1 MMTAFPCP
9 QFTTVIERLSYPAR
23 PASAGDVQSEAVSDE
38 PQAQPEFDVFLCCAD
53 PSDDDVVATVAAYL
67 RRCGFRVYLEDRSP
81 ADVPEER
88 RLALAGAV
96 PDFLLLLTPA
106 SVDAM
111 GAVGRGMHAEIERAL
126 ETARNVVLVAPSGAP
141 APPAGAF
148 PPSFSSL
155 RTQNTLAYNPDR
167 LAESLSIIQHSLS
180 SDTTVGDR
188 HLMRRTRRLFI
199 GVAIFVLAAASLQ
212 IVPLLV
218 KKLLKPKP
226 LPPVAPFALYW
237 AGFGQR
243 VDASGAAGFPLVD
256 GVSLAGGDH
265 LTVAFSPSADG
276 YAYVIAKDTR
286 GRVSVLFP
294 AETMKGASRV
304 RAGRTY
310 RAPVESGWLT
320 VDPQAGI
327 DTIYVFAGYD
337 LLQNLEELVEE
348 PETPQN
354 AAARGGLVEQT
365 VNGLIDGRH
374 YQFGR
379 RPWIRNMQ
387 FVEQS
392 LKPAPG
398 PATFSASFPGGTSA
412 TQPAVTQPGLV
423 SALVEIKVRFTAP
436 AGVGRK

>member
-1 MMTAFPCP
+1 
-9 QFTTVIERLSYPAR
+9 V
-23 PASAGDVQSEAVSDE
+23 SEQR
-38 PQAQPEFDVFLCCAD
+38 QAESEFDVFLCCAD
-53 PSDDDVVATVAAYL
+53 PSGDDVVATVAGYL
-67 RRCGFRVYLEDRSP
+67 RRQGFRVFLEDRSP
-81 ADVPEER
+81 ADAPDER
-88 RLALAGAV
+88 RLALAEAV
-96 PDFLLLLTPA
+96 PDCLLLLTPA
-106 SVDAM
+106 TVDAM
-111 GAVGRGMHAEIERAL
+111 GGTGCGVHAEIARAL
-126 ETARNVVLVAPSGAP
+126 ATARNVILVAPSDAP
-141 APPAGAF
+141 APPARAF
-148 PPSFSSL
+148 LSALSPL
-155 RTQNTLAYNPDR
+155 RAQKPLAYNPDR
-167 LAESLSIIQHSLS
+167 LAESLSIVQHSLS
-180 SDTTVGDR
+180 SDTTVTDR

-212 IVPLLV
+212 IVPQLV
-218 KKLLKPKP
+218 KKLTTPKP

-243 VDASGAAGFPLVD
+243 VDAGGAVGFPLVD
-256 GVSLAGGDH
+256 GASLGAGDH

-348 PETPQN
+348 AETPQN
-354 AAARGGLVEQT
+354 VAARAGLVEQT

-374 YQFGR
+374 YQLGR
-379 RPWIRNMQ
+379 RPTVRGMQ
-387 FVEQS
+387 FVDQG
-392 LKPAPG
+392 LKPGSG

-412 TQPAVTQPGLV
+412 TQQAVAQPGLV
-423 SALVEIKVRFTAP
+423 SALVEIKVRFMGA
-436 AGVGRK
+436 GRK

>member
-1 MMTAFPCP
+1 M
-9 QFTTVIERLSYPAR
+9 
-23 PASAGDVQSEAVSDE
+23 SEQR
-38 PQAQPEFDVFLCCAD
+38 QAESEFDVFLCCAD
-53 PSDDDVVATVAAYL
+53 PSGNDVVATVAGYL
-67 RRCGFRVYLEDRSP
+67 RRQGFRVFLEDRSP
-81 ADVPEER
+81 ADAPDER
-88 RLALAGAV
+88 RLALAESV
-96 PDFLLLLTPA
+96 PDFLLLLAPVTI
-106 SVDAM
+106 DAM
-111 GAVGRGMHAEIERAL
+111 GVTDRGVHAEIARAL
-126 ETARNVVLVAPSGAP
+126 ATARNVILVTPSDMP
-141 APPAGAF
+141 APPARAF
-148 PPSFSSL
+148 PSALSSL
-155 RTQNTLAYNPDR
+155 RAQKTLAYNPDR

-180 SDTTVGDR
+180 SDTTVTDR

-243 VDASGAAGFPLVD
+243 VDASGAVGLPLAD
-256 GVSLAGGDH
+256 GASLAAGDH

-387 FVEQS
+387 FVDQS

>member
-1 MMTAFPCP
+1 MF
-9 QFTTVIERLSYPAR
+9 
-23 PASAGDVQSEAVSDE
+23 
-38 PQAQPEFDVFLCCAD
+38 
-53 PSDDDVVATVAAYL
+53 
-67 RRCGFRVYLEDRSP
+67 LEDRSP
-81 ADVPEER
+81 ADAPDER
-88 RLALAGAV
+88 RLALAEAV

-106 SVDAM
+106 TVDVM
-111 GAVGRGMHAEIERAL
+111 GGTGRGVHAEIVRAIA
-126 ETARNVVLVAPSGAP
+126 TARNVVLVAPSDAP
-141 APPAGAF
+141 APPARAF
-148 PPSFSSL
+148 PVALSSL
-155 RTQNTLAYNPDR
+155 RAQKALAYNPDR

-180 SDTTVGDR
+180 SDTTVTDR

-218 KKLLKPKP
+218 KKLTKPKP

-243 VDASGAAGFPLVD
+243 VDASGTVGFPLVD
-256 GVSLAGGDH
+256 GASLAGGDH
-265 LTVAFSPSADG
+265 VTVAFSPSADG

-354 AAARGGLVEQT
+354 VAARGALVEQT

-379 RPWIRNMQ
+379 RPTDPEHAVRGSGAEAGSRPRDVQRLVPGRHIRD
-387 FVEQS
+387 
-392 LKPAPG
+392 A
-398 PATFSASFPGGTSA
+398 AGGRAAGSGQRA
-412 TQPAVTQPGLV
+412 GGDQGQ
-423 SALVEIKVRFTAP
+423 VRAA
-436 AGVGRK
+436 AGAGRK

>member
-1 MMTAFPCP
+1 
-9 QFTTVIERLSYPAR
+9 V
-23 PASAGDVQSEAVSDE
+23 SEQR
-38 PQAQPEFDVFLCCAD
+38 QADSEFDAFLCCAD
-53 PSDDDVVATVAAYL
+53 SLGDDVVATVAGYM
-67 RRCGFRVYLEDRSP
+67 RRQGFRVFLEDRSP
-81 ADVPEER
+81 ADVPDER
-88 RLALAGAV
+88 RLALAEAV

-106 SVDAM
+106 TVDAM
-111 GAVGRGMHAEIERAL
+111 AGNASGVHAEIARAL
-126 ETARNVVLVAPSGAP
+126 ATARNVILVAPFDAP
-141 APPAGAF
+141 APPATVF
-148 PPSFSSL
+148 PSALSSL
-155 RTQNTLAYNPDR
+155 RAQKTLAYNPDR

-180 SDTTVGDR
+180 SDTTVTDR

-199 GVAIFVLAAASLQ
+199 GVAVFVLAAASLQ
-212 IVPLLV
+212 IVPALV
-218 KKLLKPKP
+218 KRLTKPTP

-243 VDASGAAGFPLVD
+243 VDASGPVGFPLVD
-256 GVSLAGGDH
+256 GVLLAGGDH
-265 LTVAFSPSADG
+265 VTVAFSPSADG
-276 YAYVIAKDTR
+276 NAYVIAKDTH

-294 AETMKGASRV
+294 AETMRGASRV

-320 VDPQAGI
+320 VDLQAGI
-327 DTIYVFAGYD
+327 DTIYIFAGYD

-354 AAARGGLVEQT
+354 AAARGALVEQT

-387 FVEQS
+387 FVDQG
-392 LKPAPG
+392 LKPNPG

-412 TQPAVTQPGLV
+412 TQPAIAQPGLV
-423 SALVEIKVRFTAP
+423 SALAEIKVRFAP
-436 AGVGRK
+436 QPARSQK

>member
-1 MMTAFPCP
+1 M
-9 QFTTVIERLSYPAR
+9 
-23 PASAGDVQSEAVSDE
+23 SEQR
-38 PQAQPEFDVFLCCAD
+38 QAESEFDVFLCCAD
-53 PSDDDVVATVAAYL
+53 PSGDDVVATVAGYL
-67 RRCGFRVYLEDRSP
+67 RRQGFRVFLEDRSP
-81 ADVPEER
+81 ADAPDER
-88 RLALAGAV
+88 RLALAEAV

-106 SVDAM
+106 TVGVMS
-111 GAVGRGMHAEIERAL
+111 GTGRGVHAEVASAL
-126 ETARNVVLVAPSGAP
+126 GTARNVVLVAPSGAP
-141 APPAGAF
+141 PPPASAF
-148 PPSFSSL
+148 PSALSSL
-155 RTQNTLAYNPDR
+155 HAQKPLAYNPDR

-180 SDTTVGDR
+180 SDTTITDR

-218 KKLLKPKP
+218 KKLTTPKP

-237 AGFGQR
+237 SGFGQR
-243 VDASGAAGFPLVD
+243 VDANGAVGFPLVD

-276 YAYVIAKDTR
+276 YAFVIAKDTR

-310 RAPVESGWLT
+310 RAPVVSGWLT

-354 AAARGGLVEQT
+354 VAARAGLVEQT

-374 YQFGR
+374 YQLGR
-379 RPWIRNMQ
+379 RPTVRSMQ
-387 FVEQS
+387 FVDQG
-392 LKPAPG
+392 LKPGPG

-412 TQPAVTQPGLV
+412 TQPAVAQPGLV
-423 SALVEIKVRFTAP
+423 SALVEIKVRFMG
-436 AGVGRK
+436 AGKK

>member
-1 MMTAFPCP
+1 
-9 QFTTVIERLSYPAR
+9 
-23 PASAGDVQSEAVSDE
+23 VSE
-38 PQAQPEFDVFLCCAD
+38 PQQPESAFDVFLCCAD
-53 PSDDDVVATVAAYL
+53 PSGDDVVATVAAFL
-67 RRCGFRVYLEDRSP
+67 RRHGFRVFLEDRPP
-81 ADVPEER
+81 ADVPDDR
-88 RLALAGAV
+88 RLALAEEV

-106 SVDAM
+106 TVDVM
-111 GAVGRGMHAEIERAL
+111 SGSPSGVHAEVARAL
-126 ETARNVVLVAPSGAP
+126 GTARNVVLAAPSGAP
-141 APPAGAF
+141 PPPARAF
-148 PPSFSSL
+148 PSALSSL
-155 RTQNTLAYNPDR
+155 RAQKTLAYNPDR

-180 SDTTVGDR
+180 SDTTVTDR

-218 KKLLKPKP
+218 KKLTKPKP

-237 AGFGQR
+237 SGFGHR
-243 VDASGAAGFPLVD
+243 ADASGAVGFPLAD
-256 GVSLAGGDH
+256 GVSLAGGDQVA
-265 LTVAFSPSADG
+265 VAFSPSADG

-348 PETPQN
+348 AETPQN
-354 AAARGGLVEQT
+354 VAARAGLVEQT
-365 VNGLIDGRH
+365 VSGLIDGRH
-374 YQFGR
+374 YQLGR
-379 RPWIRNMQ
+379 RPTVRSMQ
-387 FVEQS
+387 LVDQG
-392 LKPAPG
+392 LKPGSG
-398 PATFSASFPGGTSA
+398 PATFSASFPGGTPATRSA
-412 TQPAVTQPGLV
+412 IVQPGLV
-423 SALVEIKVRFTAP
+423 SALVEIRVRFTA
-436 AGVGRK
+436 AASTGKK

>member
-1 MMTAFPCP
+1 VNE
-9 QFTTVIERLSYPAR
+9 QR
-23 PASAGDVQSEAVSDE
+23 
-38 PQAQPEFDVFLCCAD
+38 QAESEFDVFLCCAD
-53 PSDDDVVATVAAYL
+53 PSGDDVVATVAGFL
-67 RRCGFRVYLEDRSP
+67 RRQGFRVFLEDRSP
-81 ADVPEER
+81 TDAPDER
-88 RLALAGAV
+88 RLALAEAV

-106 SVDAM
+106 TVDVM
-111 GAVGRGMHAEIERAL
+111 GGTGRGVHAEIARAL
-126 ETARNVVLVAPSGAP
+126 ATARNVIMVAPSEAP
-141 APPAGAF
+141 APPARAF
-148 PPSFSSL
+148 PSALSSL
-155 RTQNTLAYNPDR
+155 RAQKTLACNPDR
-167 LAESLSIIQHSLS
+167 LAESLSVIQHSLS
-180 SDTTVGDR
+180 SDTTVNDR

-199 GVAIFVLAAASLQ
+199 GVAVFVLAAASLQ

-218 KKLLKPKP
+218 KKLTKPKP

-243 VDASGAAGFPLVD
+243 VDATGAAGFPLVD
-256 GVSLAGGDH
+256 GASLAGGDH

-276 YAYVIAKDTR
+276 FAYVIEKDTR

-310 RAPVESGWLT
+310 RAPVESGWRT

-354 AAARGGLVEQT
+354 VAARGALVEQT

-374 YQFGR
+374 YQLGR
-379 RPWIRNMQ
+379 RPTIRNMQ
-387 FVEQS
+387 FVDQG
-392 LKPAPG
+392 LKPGFG

-412 TQPAVTQPGLV
+412 TQPAVVQPGLV
-423 SALVEIKVRFTAP
+423 SALVEIKVRFTAA
-436 AGVGRK
+436 AGTGKK

>member
-1 MMTAFPCP
+1 M
-9 QFTTVIERLSYPAR
+9 
-23 PASAGDVQSEAVSDE
+23 SEQR
-38 PQAQPEFDVFLCCAD
+38 QAESEFDVFLCCAD
-53 PSDDDVVATVAAYL
+53 PSGDDVVATVAGYL
-67 RRCGFRVYLEDRSP
+67 RRQGFRVFLEDRSP
-81 ADVPEER
+81 ADAPDER
-88 RLALAGAV
+88 RLALAAAV

-106 SVDAM
+106 TVSVM
-111 GAVGRGMHAEIERAL
+111 GGTGCGVHAEIVRAL
-126 ETARNVVLVAPSGAP
+126 ATARNVVLAAASDAP
-141 APPAGAF
+141 APPATAF
-148 PPSFSSL
+148 PAAFSSL
-155 RTQNTLAYNPDR
+155 RAQKTLVCDPDR

-180 SDTTVGDR
+180 SDTTVNDR

-218 KKLLKPKP
+218 KKLTTPKP

-243 VDASGAAGFPLVD
+243 VDASGAVGFPLVD
-256 GVSLAGGDH
+256 GASLAAGDH
-265 LTVAFSPSADG
+265 VTVAFSPSADG

-304 RAGRTY
+304 RAGRSY

-320 VDPQAGI
+320 VDPQTGI

-348 PETPQN
+348 AETPQTV
-354 AAARGGLVEQT
+354 AARTGLVEQT

-374 YQFGR
+374 YQLGR
-379 RPWIRNMQ
+379 RPTVRSMQ
-387 FVEQS
+387 FVDQG
-392 LKPAPG
+392 LKPGPG

-412 TQPAVTQPGLV
+412 SQPAVPQPGLV
-423 SALVEIKVRFTAP
+423 SALVEIKVRFTGA
-436 AGVGRK
+436 AGTGKK